1 MHASVIDAAGP
12 PERSGPADAPTH
24 PDTPLQIA
32 GSLQKRRLRALIDYV
47 QQSTRSRTR
56 VVSNVTDHGMFL
68 LFQHQI
74 AAIDGARLDD
84 AGPDG
89 EDEIWLSLP
98 RPPSPEL
105 PPGADNPW
113 LVPWL
118 AVGIAMLVAPKL
130 LDRVEGAAL
139 IAAGTHRD
147 ASLPAVGM
155 DDMVKPAVLP
165 EQRIDFADYAFRSE
179 VEKQFS
185 HYMEAAW
192 VPWADAERR
201 RRRLSRLYVQLF
213 TLHQQMSGS
222 LVEAPVELV
231 WGIGLGVVTD
241 ASNPVAYPVITRLVD
256 LSLNQ
261 RTGAVEIRPRD
272 LEPRVELD
280 FYGAGE
286 REGAERSLVNQA
298 EQVARDL
305 LARSPTTL
313 SPFDAST
320 YEPVLNAVR
329 DVLAGQALAR
339 RPELALT
346 SEPREPTLPALKIDP
361 AWVLFARPRSANLLI
376 QDLDRFH
383 RALEQ
388 LPDDQPLPEALAALV
403 SDPSAVAVPV
413 ELPRFR
419 GVSAPFFQRSGEVD
433 AAARDL
439 FFPRPFNDEQVRI
452 VQLLEASDGVAV
464 QGPPGT
470 GKTHTIANIICHWLA
485 TGRRVLVTSMK
496 EPALA
501 VLREKLPEE
510 IRPLAI
516 ALLGSEHEGMQQFEQ
531 SVQTI
536 ASQVQSLDRHATA
549 GEVAQLEETIDGLH
563 TRLMRIDTEIGRWAR
578 LNQARIDL
586 DGESVSPMD
595 AAQEVIDHAG
605 QYEWIPDA
613 LGIGPQY
620 APRFTEDDM
629 ARLRQARRQ
638 LGTDIDYVGREL
650 PPLSELPDAR
660 TLLLTHQGLAG
671 FARRGAEGVGERP
684 QLAAAPAPASDL
696 RDLSAL
702 VERVKALREDIL
714 HTGSGWSQRM
724 RARLRDGSAGDE
736 TSLLDALG
744 RELQEALALRKRF
757 LARPVSVPLGAEL
770 DAELAQAI
778 DNLAQ
783 GRRPFGLMAGF
794 ARGDARRH
802 VEAVRVSGQLPA
814 DTGDWKHVADYLVLQ
829 RKLRALGARWNAVAA
844 DLGLEP
850 VRADNAHDVIHAA
863 SQFSLYRKVRM
874 LVDAEGELVQCAR
887 RLFPTWPAAGRVADD
902 AGAAL
907 QLEKAIEHYQTA
919 HQLGEIWVSKARLQ
933 KALEGRGGRVVEDLR
948 VFLADVLGNPKVDEG
963 SLLGPWAALMA
974 ELSRL
979 HRLVPAMQTVV
990 DVTQRIA
997 QSGAPLYAQRLLQPV
1012 DGSGDALLPPN
1023 WRRAWRLRS
1032 LATHLAL
1039 IDPQDE
1045 FRKLTRLR
1053 ADLEHDLSRAY
1064 NAITVKR
1071 SWLKLAENATPSV
1084 RAALQAYLN
1093 AIQRLGKGT
1102 GKRAARYRQD
1112 ARNAAAEANAAIPC
1126 WIMPHYRVSESLP
1139 AKPGC
1144 FDLVIIDEASQS
1156 DLSALPA
1163 MFRGR
1168 KLLIV
1173 GDDKQVSPEGVGL
1186 EEERIKSLMQRYLAE
1201 QVPMYRAQMSADR
1214 SIYDLA
1220 KVVFARSGVML
1231 KEHFRCVAPIIE
1243 YSKREFYGHE
1253 LHPLRLPPASER
1265 LDPPL
1270 VDVLLEDGR
1279 REGDLNPAEA
1289 RFIVDE
1295 IKRLIA
1301 DERMRERSIGVVSLL
1316 GDAQAVRIW
1325 DMLGEELGPQAL
1337 QRLRIACGDARTFQG
1352 RERDV
1357 MFLSLVCAPNDVGA
1371 PLARETFAQRFNVA
1385 ASRARDRMYLVRS
1398 VEAHHLAEGDRLRRG
1413 LLAHFA
1419 APFPDE
1425 AAVEGD
1431 ARGLCESPLERDI
1444 YDWLLERGYRV
1455 RPQLR
1460 VGAYRID
1467 LVVEGDN
1474 DARLAIE
1481 CDGDKYHGA
1490 DKWTAD
1496 VRRQR
1501 VLERAGWQFWRCFA
1515 STFVRRRD
1523 AVFEDLAAVLA
1534 ARGIHPLLP
1543 KEGSRPQADAAAASI
1558 SEQRRV
1564 RAPDGLA
1571 AGERLALDHFVA

>member
-1 MHASVIDAAGP
+1 MHAVIDAAEP
-12 PERSGPADAPTH
+12 PNPPSGGGTLDQGEGLGRPARMCVLH
-24 PDTPLQIA
+24 
-32 GSLQKRRLRALIDYV
+32 KRRLQALIDYV
-47 QQSTRSRTR
+47 QQSTRSRAR

-68 LFQHQI
+68 LFQHQVS
-74 AAIDGARLDD
+74 AIDGAQLDD
-84 AGPDG
+84 AGADG

-98 RPPSPEL
+98 RPPGPEL
-105 PPGADNPW
+105 PPHPDNPW
-113 LVPWL
+113 LTPWL
-118 AVGIAMLVAPKL
+118 AVGIAVLVAPKL
-130 LDRVEGAAL
+130 LEATEGAAL

-147 ASLPAVGM
+147 ASSPPAGM

-165 EQRIDFADYAFRSE
+165 DQRVELAHYEFRSE
-179 VEKQFS
+179 VEKQFA
-185 HYMEAAW
+185 HYMESAW
-192 VPWADAERR
+192 VPWGDSERR

-213 TLHQQMSGS
+213 TLHQQLSGS

-231 WGIGLGVVTD
+231 WGIGLGVISD
-241 ASNPVAYPVITRLVD
+241 ASAPVAYPVITRLVD
-256 LSLNQ
+256 LALNE
-261 RTGAVEIRPRD
+261 RTGAIEVRPRD

-280 FYGAGE
+280 FYTAGE
-286 REGAERSLVNQA
+286 RDGGDRSLVNQA
-298 EQVARDL
+298 EQVARDM

-320 YEPVLNAVR
+320 YEPVLAAVR
-329 DVLAGQALAR
+329 DVLAGQPLAR

-346 SEPREPTLPALKIDP
+346 SEVREARPALKIDL
-361 AWVLFARPRSANLLI
+361 AWVLFARPRSGNLLI

-383 RALEQ
+383 RGLDHLSADE
-388 LPDDQPLPEALAALV
+388 PLPEAVAALV
-403 SDPSAVAVPV
+403 SDPSTAVVPV

-419 GVSAPFFQRSGEVD
+419 GVSAPFFQRSGELE
-433 AAARDL
+433 AAPHDL
-439 FFPRPFNDEQVRI
+439 FFPKPFNDEQVRI
-452 VQLLEASDGVAV
+452 VQLLEAFDGVAV

-496 EPALA
+496 EAALT
-501 VLREKLPEE
+501 VLRDQLPEE

-516 ALLGSEHEGMQQFEQ
+516 SLLGSEHEGMQQFEQ
-531 SVQTI
+531 SIQTI
-536 ASQVQSLDRHATA
+536 ASQVQSLERHAA
-549 GEVAQLEETIDGLH
+549 AAEVAQLEETIDGLH

-586 DGESVSPMD
+586 DGESISPMD

-605 QYEWIPDA
+605 QYEWLPDP

-620 APRFTEDDM
+620 APRFTEDDI

-638 LGTDIDYVGREL
+638 LGADIDYVGREL

-660 TLLLTHQGLAG
+660 VLLQTHQGLAG
-671 FARRGAEGVGERP
+671 FARRSAEGVGDRP
-684 QLAAAPAPASDL
+684 QLTNAPNAAADL

-702 VERVKALREDIL
+702 AERIKALREDIL
-714 HTGSGWSQRM
+714 HSGSAWTQRM
-724 RARLRDGSAGDE
+724 RARLRDGSGSDE
-736 TSLLDALG
+736 TSLLEALG
-744 RELQEALALRKRF
+744 RELQDAIVQRKAF
-757 LARPVSVPLGAEL
+757 LARPVSIPLGSEL
-770 DAELAQAI
+770 DGELVQAV
-778 DNLAQ
+778 DNLAA
-783 GRRPFGLMAGF
+783 GRRAFGLMSGF
-794 ARGDARRH
+794 SRGDARRH
-802 VEAVRVSGQLPA
+802 LEAVRVNGQLAAEA
-814 DTGDWKHVADYLVLQ
+814 DDWKHVKDYLLLQ
-829 RKLRALGARWNAVAA
+829 RKLRELGARWNALAG

-850 VRADNAHDVIHAA
+850 VRADQPQDAVNAANQYA
-863 SQFSLYRKVRM
+863 LYRKVRM
-874 LVDAEGELVQCAR
+874 LAETETDLVQRVR
-887 RLFPTWPAAGRVADD
+887 RLFPAWAAAGRVADD
-902 AGAAL
+902 AGAAV
-907 QLEKAIEHYQTA
+907 QLEKAIEHHQTA
-919 HQLGEIWVSKARLQ
+919 QHLGEIWVSKARLQ
-933 KALEGRGGRVVEDLR
+933 KALEGRSGRVVEDLR

-963 SLLGPWAALMA
+963 GLIGPWAALTA
-974 ELSRL
+974 ELARL
-979 HRLVPAMQTVV
+979 HRLAPAMQVV
-990 DVTQRIA
+990 ADVTQRIA
-997 QSGAPLYAQRLLQPV
+997 QSGAALYSQRLLQPV
-1012 DGSGDALLPPN
+1012 DGPGDALLPAD

-1045 FRKLTRLR
+1045 FRKLARLR
-1053 ADLEHDLSRAY
+1053 ADLEHDLARAY
-1064 NAITVKR
+1064 ETLTVTR

-1139 AKPGC
+1139 AKLGC
-1144 FDLVIIDEASQS
+1144 FDLVVIDEASQS

-1186 EEERIKSLMQRYLAE
+1186 EEERIKSLMQRHLAE
-1201 QVPMYRAQMSADR
+1201 QVPVYRAQMSADR

-1243 YSKREFYGHE
+1243 YSKREFYNHE
-1253 LHPLRLPPASER
+1253 LQPLRLPPASQR

-1270 VDVLLEDGR
+1270 VDVLVEDGR
-1279 REGDLNPAEA
+1279 RERDVNLPEA

-1295 IKRLIA
+1295 IERLLA
-1301 DERMRERSIGVVSLL
+1301 DERMTGRSIGVVSLL
-1316 GDAQAVRIW
+1316 GDEQALRIW
-1325 DMLGEELGPQAL
+1325 DMLGEELGPQML
-1337 QRLRIACGDARTFQG
+1337 QRYRIACGDARTFQG
-1352 RERDV
+1352 KERDV
-1357 MFLSLVCAPNDVGA
+1357 MFLSMVCAPNEVGA
-1371 PLARETFAQRFNVA
+1371 PLSRETFAQRFNVA

-1419 APFPDE
+1419 APFAGQAPE
-1425 AAVEGD
+1425 ASD
-1431 ARGLCESPLERDI
+1431 AREACESPLERDV
-1444 YDWLLERGYRV
+1444 YDWLVAHGYRV
-1455 RPQLR
+1455 KPQVR
-1460 VGAYRID
+1460 VGTYRID

-1501 VLERAGWQFWRCFA
+1501 VLERAGWSFWRCFA

-1523 AVFEDLAAVLA
+1523 VALEDLANALA
-1534 ARGIHPLLP
+1534 ARGIQPSP
-1543 KEGSRPQADAAAASI
+1543 AGQTPAAAPVVYTQA
-1558 SEQRRV
+1558 RRA
-1564 RAPDGLA
+1564 RSGIL
-1571 AGERLALDHFVA
+1571 